1 MTLLDAVLIV
11 AAGLAAGT
19 INAVVGSGSLIT
31 FPALLALGYPPLVAN
46 VSNNIGLVP
55 GSISGAWG
63 YRRELA
69 DTGPVLRRLLPWCA
83 AGGALG
89 SSLLLLL
96 PARVFESVVVVL
108 IALALLLV
116 VLQPRLAARLRTRAP
131 LHEANRART
140 VALVIGLFGAS
151 IYGGYFGAAQG
162 VIYLALLSLLLVED
176 LQVANAI
183 KNVLA
188 TVVNG
193 VAAVLFM
200 VFAHPDWAVVGL
212 IALGAVVG
220 GQLGAKV
227 GRRLPPAALR
237 VVIVVV
243 GVAAI
248 VKVVAG

>member
-46 VSNNIGLVP
+46 VSNNIGVVP
-55 GSISGAWG
+55 GSISGSWG

-69 DTGPVLRRLLPWCA
+69 GMLPVLRRLVPWCA
-83 AGGALG
+83 AGGILG
-89 SSLLLLL
+89 SVLLLVL
-96 PARVFESVVVVL
+96 PPGVFTSVVVVL

-116 VLQPRLAARLRTRAP
+116 LVQPRVAAKLRTRGH
-131 LHEANRART
+131 LHEPSRRRT
-140 VALVIGLFGAS
+140 LALVLGLFGAS
-151 IYGGYFGAAQG
+151 TYGGYFGAAQG

-176 LQVANAI
+176 LQVANAV

-212 IALGAVVG
+212 IALGAAVG
-220 GQLGAKV
+220 GQVGAKV
-227 GRRLPPAALR
+227 GRRLPPAVLR
-237 VVIVVV
+237 LVIVVV
-243 GVAAI
+243 GVLAI
-248 VKVVAG
+248 IKVLLD